1 MARQMKSMLFFRS
14 MFLFFMLVTGLCVLF
29 FISGP
34 TRSEA
39 AQKIKLSLS
48 SNLSPGSCL
57 ELAADK
63 FKELV
68 EKQSNGNITIIRYPS
83 GELYDSKS
91 EIEAIVNRSVD
102 MALLHVAYV
111 GARSPELEFISSF
124 GAQGCWDDDAHF
136 YRFLDMPEVRQ
147 IAANELKAK
156 LNAKLLAPM
165 SYGTSVVG
173 TNKRAIHTVADYKNL
188 KMRTG
193 GTAAATLYK
202 ALGAIPVELSIKEV
216 FMALQRGTI
225 DGACTGPGRF
235 YFSKWYVS
243 TPYMIQD
250 YVSPFLQFWHVMNMN
265 KWNTLKSEDQKILS
279 DSAREIALWAR
290 DHVVKE
296 TEMTYREFKGGL
308 VKEMNFLSNDERA
321 KLRKLAY
328 PVMHELTIKRCGKEM
343 GEKLWGYMI
352 QARNK

>member
-1 MARQMKSMLFFRS
+1 MKNRLLLGPIYRFVPIV
-14 MFLFFMLVTGLCVLF
+14 LGVLF
-29 FISGP
+29 FFAGP
-34 TRSEA
+34 IQSEA
-39 AQKIKLSLS
+39 TQKIKLSLS

-63 FKELV
+63 FKDVV
-68 EKQSNGNITIIRYPS
+68 EKKSNGNITVIRYPS

-91 EIEAIVNRSVD
+91 EIEAIVNGSVD

-124 GAQGCWDDDAHF
+124 GAQGCWDDYEHF
-136 YRFLDMPEVRQ
+136 YRFLDMPEVRK
-147 IAANELKAK
+147 IADNMFATKLKAK
-156 LNAKLLAPM
+156 LLTPI

-173 TNKRAIHTVADYKNL
+173 TNKKAIHTVADYKNL
-188 KMRTG
+188 KMRAS
-193 GTAAATLYK
+193 GTAQAAMYK

-235 YFSKWYVS
+235 YFSKWYEA
-243 TPYMIQD
+243 TPYIIQD
-250 YVSPFLQFWHVMNMN
+250 YASPFLQFWHAMTMN
-265 KWNTLKSEDQKILS
+265 KWEKLTSENQKILE
-279 DSAREIALWAR
+279 DAAQEIALWAR
-290 DHVVKE
+290 EYIAKE
-296 TEMTYREFKGGL
+296 TELTYQKFKGGL
-308 VKEMNFLSNDERA
+308 VKEMNFLSDDERV

-328 PVMHELTIKRCGKEM
+328 PAMHELIIKRCGKEM